1 MRIHPEG
8 KPYIAAPTV
17 LSAVLGL
24 LGYRKAAVASAAG
37 AASVAYFFRDPERQP
52 PARPDLVVSP
62 ADGEIIVLKRTFEP
76 RWLKSEAWQIGI
88 FMSVL
93 NVHVNRAPVS
103 GTLEAIEHQPGTFLP
118 AYDPEAIVSNERRY
132 YYLQRND
139 QKRILMVQVAGALA
153 RRTVPFIAAGEDFQ
167 RGERIGMI
175 RFGSRVE
182 VYLPLEAEPLVAIGH
197 AVHAGETPLAL
208 LPLENDYAQA

>member
-1 MRIHPEG
+1 
-8 KPYIAAPTV
+8 
-17 LSAVLGL
+17 
-24 LGYRKAAVASAAG
+24 
-37 AASVAYFFRDPERQP
+37 
-52 PARPDLVVSP
+52 
-62 ADGEIIVLKRTFEP
+62 
-76 RWLKSEAWQIGI
+76 
-88 FMSVL
+88 
-93 NVHVNRAPVS
+93 
-103 GTLEAIEHQPGTFLP
+103 LP

-208 LPLENDYAQA
+208 LPLEEGYAQT